1 MPKAKLGRSTKLTR
15 DLIDSICTYIENG
28 MTNKDAANLSDI
40 TEDTLYRWLREA
52 DEKDSQG
59 KPLPGRKLQ
68 IELKQAIEKSK
79 ATFKAYHVR
88 TIIQASRKTWQA
100 SAWLLERK
108 FPEEYASADRAF
120 IMSAQKAAMERTED
134 DGLIAALTAPD
145 VGMVEMG
152 DEPEDV

>member
-1 MPKAKLGRSTKLTR
+1 MPKSKMGRSTKLTR
-15 DLIDSICTYIENG
+15 ELIDSICTYIENG

-52 DEKDSQG
+52 DEKDAQG
-59 KPLPGRKLQ
+59 NPVPKYARQ
-68 IELKQAIEKSK
+68 RELKQAMEKSK

-88 TIIQASRKTWQA
+88 TIIQASRKQWTA

-108 FPEEYASADRAF
+108 FPEEFASADRAF

-134 DGLIAALTAPD
+134 DGLIAALNSPD
-145 VGMVEMG
+145 VGMVETG